1 MPHKHR
7 LYNASIAMTMDTL
20 QHNARNNSSVDDA
33 QIITPQMTVQM
44 KNQCAN
50 TAKEVTKLG
59 TLHVH
64 VGNRKVTIRI
74 KDVYCKYLPTSQH
87 DQQLPQDTTVQ
98 PCQKQRT
105 NI

>member
-7 LYNASIAMTMDTL
+7 LHNASIAMTMDTL
-20 QHNARNNSSVDDA
+20 RHNARNNSPVDDA

-50 TAKEVTKLG
+50 TAKEVTKPG

-64 VGNRKVTIRI
+64 VDNRKVITWF
-74 KDVYCKYLPTSQH
+74 KDDYCKYLPTSQH
-87 DQQLPQDTTVQ
+87 DQQLPHDTAV
-98 PCQKQRT
+98 
-105 NI
+105 